1 MKRYKSG
8 RCYYE
13 AEILHSTEGASIIR
27 NNWYKLSV
35 RTISDL
41 GTPDPVKEPED
52 KKTYLI
58 INANVEPWTVNIND
72 FDL

>member
-1 MKRYKSG
+1 MKQKS
-8 RCYYE
+8 CMQLKE
-13 AEILHSTEGASIIR
+13 H
-27 NNWYKLSV
+27 LSSATTV